1 MKKDSKQAAESY
13 REIVIAVEGWKRM
26 RWLNALMTVAAVVLL
41 FLSTFVGHNV
51 TFAIAGLILL
61 IIIIYQDIKINVYRK
76 MLALIPEPE
85 EKE

>member
-1 MKKDSKQAAESY
+1 MKKDSKQAVESY

-41 FLSTFVGHNV
+41 FLSTFVSHNV
-51 TFAIAGLILL
+51 TLAIAGLILL
-61 IIIIYQDIKINVYRK
+61 IIIIYQDIKINVYKK

-85 EKE
+85 EEE